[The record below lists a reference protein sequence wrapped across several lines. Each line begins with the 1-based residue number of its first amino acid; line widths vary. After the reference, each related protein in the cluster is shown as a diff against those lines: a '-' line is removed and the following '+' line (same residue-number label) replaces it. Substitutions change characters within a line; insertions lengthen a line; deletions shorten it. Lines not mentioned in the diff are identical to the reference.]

1 MKRIETV
8 LGSIPPRELGT
19 TLIHEHLLMHFP
31 KTRLDPDQ
39 SLLSVEN
46 AVEELE
52 LLKKAGGNSIVEMTV
67 HEAGRDVK
75 GLIEIAKRANFNVV
89 CTTGHSQELN
99 FKPGT
104 KYDWILEASVDE
116 LTELNI
122 NEVEKGIEGTS
133 AKAGVV
139 KGGSSRDVI
148 TPAEENCLRAAAKT
162 NIETGVPISTHTSM
176 GTMGFSQIEIFRE
189 EGVDLS
195 RVLIGHADHC
205 PNYGYLK
212 MLAKEGVNVG
222 FDGVAKEKYHP
233 DTLRARLIAKLV
245 KEGFG
250 KNVFIS
256 MDCGRRSYLKS
267 YGGEPG
273 LPYVLKGFVELLKHE
288 GLIEDNFNEFFVE
301 NPRNFLSF

>member
-1 MKRIETV
+1 MKKVQTV
-8 LGSIPPRELGT
+8 LGQISPDELGF
-19 TLIHEHLLMHFP
+19 TLCHEHLLQQYP
-31 KTRLDPDQ
+31 KTRLDPDMRM
-39 SLLSVEN
+39 LSIDK

-162 NIETGVPISTHTSM
+162 NIETGVPILTHTSW
-176 GTMGFSQIEIFRE
+176 GTMAFSQVEIFRE

-195 RVLIGHADHC
+195 RVILGHIDKC
-205 PNYGYLK
+205 PNYGYLRK
-212 MLAKEGVNVG
+212 LTGEGVNIAFDQVG
-222 FDGVAKEKYHP
+222 KTKYYS
-233 DTLRARLIAKLV
+233 DNLRVDLIYKLV
-245 KEGFG
+245 KEGYRDQI
-250 KNVFIS
+250 FIS
-256 MDCGRRSYLKS
+256 MDCGRQSYLKS
-267 YGGEPG
+267 YGGAPG
-273 LPYVLKGFVELLKHE
+273 LEFVLKGFAQFLKKR
-288 GLIEDNFNEFFVE
+288 GLKENDIRGFFVE
-301 NPRNFLSF
+301 NPKRVLPF

>member
-139 KGGSSRDVI
+139 RRQTSR
-148 TPAEENCLRAAAKT
+148 L
-162 NIETGVPISTHTSM
+162 
-176 GTMGFSQIEIFRE
+176 GFQ
-189 EGVDLS
+189 
-195 RVLIGHADHC
+195 
-205 PNYGYLK
+205 
-212 MLAKEGVNVG
+212 
-222 FDGVAKEKYHP
+222 
-233 DTLRARLIAKLV
+233 
-245 KEGFG
+245 
-250 KNVFIS
+250 
-256 MDCGRRSYLKS
+256 
-267 YGGEPG
+267 
-273 LPYVLKGFVELLKHE
+273 
-288 GLIEDNFNEFFVE
+288 
-301 NPRNFLSF
+301 